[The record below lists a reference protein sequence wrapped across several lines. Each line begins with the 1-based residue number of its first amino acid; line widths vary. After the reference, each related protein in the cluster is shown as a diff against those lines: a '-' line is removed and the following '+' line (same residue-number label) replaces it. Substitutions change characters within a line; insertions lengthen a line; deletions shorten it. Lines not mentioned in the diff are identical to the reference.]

1 MVISEKLK
9 EGSMLSIPSVKFVSM
24 ESFTVIGLSCT
35 TSKSHERKKGK
46 IGPLFS
52 AFAKRSNEISNRIN
66 DNTIGIS
73 IYPDNFSGFENYE
86 YLAGYQVRELNEI
99 PEGMITR
106 FFPARQYA
114 VVTHKGNIKGLF
126 DSYAYF
132 HSKWLPSSGYEY
144 DGQYDIQ
151 IYDSR
156 FTDHSDSE
164 LNIYFPVR
172 PSEKESVQRS
182 QSPIISEVQGVFI
195 PVQDI
200 KRAKEWYSRI
210 LGLPINT
217 RDENGF
223 HYSLPVDGIE
233 IILDEMPNWRGK
245 NVEGPPV
252 YQTPAFKLQTRN
264 ISETYRY
271 MKEQGVQLVTE
282 IEDNLWFV
290 FQDLDGNMI
299 MICEVTS

>member
-1 MVISEKLK
+1 
-9 EGSMLSIPSVKFVSM
+9 MLSIPCVKIVSM

-52 AFAKRSNEISNRIN
+52 DLSNRSKEISNRIN
-66 DNTIGIS
+66 NNTVGIS
-73 IYPDNFSGFENYE
+73 IYPGDFSGFENYE
-86 YLAGYQVRELNEI
+86 YLAGYQVRETDEI

-114 VVTHKGNIKGLF
+114 VVTHKGNIKRLF
-126 DSYAYF
+126 DTYGYF

-144 DGQYDIQ
+144 DGEYDIQ

-156 FTDHSDSE
+156 FLVTDHPDSE
-164 LNIYFPVR
+164 LDIYFPVR
-172 PSEKESVQRS
+172 PSEKEPVKQS

-210 LGLPINT
+210 LGLPIT
-217 RDENGF
+217 CGENGY

-233 IILDEMPNWRGK
+233 IILDEMQNWRGK

-264 ISETYRY
+264 INETYRY
-271 MKEQGVQLVTE
+271 LKEQGVQLVTE
-282 IEDNLWFV
+282 IEDDLWFV
-290 FQDLDGNMI
+290 FQDLDGNLI
-299 MICEVTS
+299 MICEIT